1 MEIEIAQIVRKH
13 TEGVMADVS
22 GTTNYPFYDNCESN
36 PRPHGATEQGAN
48 SFALPASKR
57 CA

>member
-1 MEIEIAQIVRKH
+1 
-13 TEGVMADVS
+13 MADVS

-48 SFALPASKR
+48 SFALTASKR